1 MRSFT
6 IPLLLAG
13 LGACV
18 DDSSDGAIF
27 ITKNVA
33 PGDDC
38 TFTSTEGELFLP
50 HGVWSVHSTGGYQMF
65 PQMKSR
71 ITAAADQ
78 IDQRTIIL
86 QGARVDIELAD
97 PALRADLDLARL
109 QAEGITKFQSRFSAP
124 LLPNGG
130 ITDGAIELLTRRL
143 IDEII
148 AVRPGIDNVNQD
160 AAPAFSTELLAS
172 VVVFGQLAGDEVTS
186 QSFTFPVTLC
196 NKCVVNIVGAC
207 PLPEDAAPRTGNSC
221 NQFQDGN
228 VDCCVNGSGGLV
240 CPATVATTPPP

>member
-18 DDSSDGAIF
+18 DNSSDGAIF

-50 HGVWSVHSTGGYQMF
+50 HGVWSVHSPGGYQMF
-65 PQMKSR
+65 PQMTSR
-71 ITAAADQ
+71 ITATADQ

-86 QGARVDIELAD
+86 QGGRVDIEFADAQLASE
-97 PALRADLDLARL
+97 LDLARL
-109 QAEGITKFQSRFSAP
+109 ESEGITKFQSRFSAP

-130 ITDGAIELLTRRL
+130 ITDGSVELLTRRL

-148 AVRPGIDNVNQD
+148 AVRPGIDATD
-160 AAPAFSTELLAS
+160 GSEPTFSTELLAS
-172 VVVFGQLAGDEVTS
+172 LVVFGDLAGDEVTS
-186 QSFTFPVTLC
+186 QTFTFPVTLC
-196 NKCVVNIVGAC
+196 NNCVVNIVGAC
-207 PLPEDAAPRTGNSC
+207 PLPADAMPRSGNAC
-221 NQFQDGN
+221 NPFQDGN
-228 VDCCVNGSGGLV
+228 VDCCVEADGDLA
-240 CPATVATTPPP
+240 CPATLATTTPP